1 MQLFIRPVYNFIRNN
16 AYPLTFA
23 FCIVCTVI
31 MLYIKGVFI
40 LSYHPDISGSER
52 GTTFG
57 IQIVADNQPLYRNP
71 EVPPFWI
78 VQYAPLY
85 YYLVGKTYQLLNW
98 DPTDIYRIQFLSRFI
113 SFVLVSISMIVA
125 YFTVRK
131 FIKVSKLLSVIFCC
145 LLFGQLQEWHLTNSR
160 IDSLLFLFT
169 VLYVHVIFKALE
181 QKEEWNKYF
190 VLAAFLAVVAFFTK
204 QSALIHSIVL
214 LGYFFYRFQWASLL
228 KMAGTLALLF
238 TVFTL
243 IFSQL
248 QFRVFYDNLFGSL
261 QLPIVPGWFY
271 AYTFRYVVPAMS
283 LFIAVS
289 FVINLKWL
297 IYAADPKRIFLS
309 LSTFLFFG
317 FATATAFK
325 HGAAV
330 GYYHEYAYVGLLG
343 IFYYFYNENLA
354 VTKSSLANYLF
365 PAMVGMTMLYFT
377 SQQMEKYYNTNLEKY
392 QSDYMQQN
400 DVKKYVL
407 AHIGKDEKV
416 VISGGEDFRGWLL
429 QHMLFKHLLAYQ
441 DTEVR
446 FLHEAKRFDFSGFY
460 DLVKEKKIRYL
471 VLDKN
476 SPPYLYAF
484 DYTFNLNDYM
494 LEKDIHG
501 YKVYRLK

>member
-1 MQLFIRPVYNFIRNN
+1 MQLLIRPVYNFIKNN

-23 FCIVCTVI
+23 FCILCTVI

-113 SFVLVSISMIVA
+113 SFVLVSISMFVA
-125 YFTVRK
+125 YFTVRR

-169 VLYVHVIFKALE
+169 VLYIHVIFKALE

-214 LGYFFYRFQWASLL
+214 LGYFFYRLQWASLL
-228 KMAGTLALLF
+228 KMAGILAALF
-238 TVFTL
+238 TIFTL

-248 QFRVFYDNLFGSL
+248 QFKVFYDNLFGSL

-271 AYTFRYVVPAMS
+271 AYTYRYVVPAMS

-297 IYAADPKRIFLS
+297 VNAADPKRIFLA

-377 SQQMEKYYNTNLEKY
+377 GQQMEKYYNTNLEKY
-392 QSDYMQQN
+392 ASDYAQQN

-446 FLHEAKRFDFSGFY
+446 FLFEAKRFDFSGFY

-471 VLDKN
+471 VLDRD
-476 SPPYLYAF
+476 SPAYLYAF